1 MEPQRL
7 HIERIR
13 EIDHLLEGPIK
24 TLLWTMGEA
33 AKGAAHPIDLPRQL
47 TEVGPR
53 VDRDSRLLTAQA
65 ISLVQRLATAER
77 RLPRVRKPLVKLAQR
92 LGVTD
97 GEIPEVPRALLEAY
111 GFTCKEKDLP
121 RCTALVSDG
130 ELGSFD
136 PLTAAQLFWLQ
147 LWGGEDQAHSSAG
160 FTAFFTLLWA
170 LSARKVD
177 PFHAGGVALR
187 HGPPTAFATA
197 SCLSPLLFL
206 IKICRRRADLLDELR
221 ESVKRVDELLKATD
235 AGAEPHADAAL
246 PLHLEGM
253 ITDLTNLAELATDRT
268 ALETAA
274 KELEEIALAQTTRDA
289 ATGADKRLN
298 AEEKWNLAHQR
309 LLTAFEHLGT
319 TGTELL
325 TAVSGLLE
333 ELWQRR
339 TSEVAKANPEEK
351 EAFERAR
358 NDCRECLAHLL
369 DGASALSTLGIAA
382 AKGEEHGLQKLA
394 KANRAVAH
402 KIERLCNEPVRWC
415 LGALTQEIAHAS
427 SGDMSALDAIEL
439 LSALLVA
446 VKSRVVESPTVVS
459 DAIEKALQAKLSDGG
474 WINGRRLT
482 TDAPL
487 SCSAAT
493 AWTLARIVDEM
504 PEVQVGDAALDEFVD
519 WLKRRKVR
527 LSTASGATVE
537 PQGWTLE
544 GRGRRDHIDLWVTV
558 LSIQALIEIRTI
570 HENRLGEICRERFK
584 IVPAERKLEEIDPVD
599 LALPHEM
606 RLHHRLAKM
615 ARDILSRRR
624 YSKAMYSLVL
634 HGPPGSSK
642 TAIAG
647 ALAKELLRFRP
658 SDAAELIRI
667 TPADFTRQGEDN
679 LDAEAARIFELLTH
693 SRRVIVLFD
702 EIDDLLRRREPFGTK
717 RFFDLVVP
725 AMLNRLQDLRDACRS
740 QEIVFLLATNFI
752 DTIEP
757 ALVRKGRVDDSIP
770 LVYPDHRSRNFI
782 LRRNAESFRKKLELL
797 RVGRTRRSDL
807 FAAFL
812 APLEKIVAD
821 MGYEPWTSLNSFC
834 EELVEV
840 ALQLIEEKP
849 DITQSD
855 FKKRIREGAEELSA
869 QNPPQAK
876 ALTYRERLRGFEGLL
891 GQEFIAYTLCGP
903 TLKNIGAH
911 RKEIKDILSQG
922 DNGTKEKKKKKKK
935 NKEEEKKEKELR
947 AAGKALE
954 PELKRFWGRRERGRS
969 LTPASAP
976 SPSGGRRRGR

>member
-1 MEPQRL
+1 
-7 HIERIR
+7 
-13 EIDHLLEGPIK
+13 
-24 TLLWTMGEA
+24 
-33 AKGAAHPIDLPRQL
+33 
-47 TEVGPR
+47 
-53 VDRDSRLLTAQA
+53 
-65 ISLVQRLATAER
+65 
-77 RLPRVRKPLVKLAQR
+77 
-92 LGVTD
+92 
-97 GEIPEVPRALLEAY
+97 
-111 GFTCKEKDLP
+111 
-121 RCTALVSDG
+121 
-130 ELGSFD
+130 
-136 PLTAAQLFWLQ
+136 
-147 LWGGEDQAHSSAG
+147 
-160 FTAFFTLLWA
+160 
-170 LSARKVD
+170 
-177 PFHAGGVALR
+177 
-187 HGPPTAFATA
+187 
-197 SCLSPLLFL
+197 
-206 IKICRRRADLLDELR
+206 
-221 ESVKRVDELLKATD
+221 
-235 AGAEPHADAAL
+235 
-246 PLHLEGM
+246 
-253 ITDLTNLAELATDRT
+253 
-268 ALETAA
+268 LETAA

-289 ATGADKRLN
+289 ATGADERLN
-298 AEEKWNLAHQR
+298 AKKKWSLAHQR
-309 LLTAFEHLGT
+309 LLAAFEHLGT

-339 TSEVAKANPEEK
+339 TSEVAKGNPEEK

-358 NDCRECLAHLL
+358 NDCRECLGHLL
-369 DGASALSTLGIAA
+369 DGASALSTLDIT
-382 AKGEEHGLQKLA
+382 AKGEEDGLQKLA
-394 KANRAVAH
+394 KANRAVAQ

-427 SGDMSALDAIEL
+427 SGDMSALDAMEL

-474 WINGRRLT
+474 WINGRRLA

-493 AWTLARIVDEM
+493 AWTLAHIIDEV
-504 PEVQVGDAALDEFVD
+504 PEVKVGDAALDEFVD

-527 LSTASGATVE
+527 LSTASAASGE

-624 YSKAMYSLVL
+624 SSKAMYSLVL

-702 EIDDLLRRREPFGTK
+702 EIDDLLRRREPFGKK

-782 LRRNAESFRKKLELL
+782 LRRNAESFSKKLELL
-797 RVGRTRRSDL
+797 QLGRTQPSDL
-807 FAAFL
+807 VAAFL
-812 APLEKIVAD
+812 EPLEKIVALMD
-821 MGYEPWTSLNSFC
+821 YQPWTSLNSFC

-840 ALQLIEEKP
+840 ALQLVEENP
-849 DITQSD
+849 DITQPD
-855 FKKRIREGAEELSA
+855 FEKRIREAAEELSA
-869 QNPPQAK
+869 QNPPPPK
-876 ALTYRERLRGFEGLL
+876 ALTYCERSRGFEGLL
-891 GQEFIAYTLCGP
+891 GQEFIAYTQCGR
-903 TLKNIGAH
+903 TLENIAAH
-911 RKEIKDILSQG
+911 RKQIKAILSLG
-922 DNGTKEKKKKKKK
+922 NDGTRKKK
-935 NKEEEKKEKELR
+935 KELR

-954 PELKRFWGRRERGRS
+954 SELKRFWDRRKRDRP
-969 LTPASAP
+969 LKPASAP
-976 SPSGGRRRGR
+976 SPSGGRRPAR